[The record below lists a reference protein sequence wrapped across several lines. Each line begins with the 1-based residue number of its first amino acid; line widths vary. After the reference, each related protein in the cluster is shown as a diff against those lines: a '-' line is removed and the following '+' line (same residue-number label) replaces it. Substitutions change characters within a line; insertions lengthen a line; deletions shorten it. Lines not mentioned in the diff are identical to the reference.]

1 MQAASVLGIVNR
13 ETETL
18 VYIGGHPTTAMVSPE
33 HSHFPEINIIGMDY
47 IDYNKVAVFLDPAKR
62 TFKFYFG
69 LSGKIGV

>member
-1 MQAASVLGIVNR
+1 MGIVNR

-33 HSHFPEINIIGMDY
+33 HSHFPEINIIK
-47 IDYNKVAVFLDPAKR
+47 IAVFLDPTKR

-69 LSGKIGV
+69 LSGEMGV